1 MKANR
6 KAEKKQRQKERK
18 EHNTAEDDPNIK
30 AELVVHK
37 KIMDDDNEDEDTETK
52 SEANDPEN
60 NYDDNLTVHEDSCE
74 VTNTFEVKHLVMEA
88 PVTKEDLFEQ
98 FKTRFGIS

>member
-30 AELVVHK
+30 AELVVMRRLWMIK
-37 KIMDDDNEDEDTETK
+37 MRKRKI
-52 SEANDPEN
+52 
-60 NYDDNLTVHEDSCE
+60 
-74 VTNTFEVKHLVMEA
+74 
-88 PVTKEDLFEQ
+88 
-98 FKTRFGIS
+98 